1 MDEIVYKAELEILKE
16 KHKREIRSLDVQYG
30 LSKAIYKKGDI
41 IKEGDKTILIDKRT
55 IDKNF
60 LNSIPYPVYHG
71 LLLKKDLTPTKRM
84 ERSSIYS
91 TYQIELIKKAP
102 EETAE

>member
-1 MDEIVYKAELEILKE
+1 MDEIVYRAELEILKE

-41 IKEGDKTILIDKRT
+41 IKEGDKTIKIDRIT
-55 IDKNF
+55 IDKIF
-60 LNSIPYPVYHG
+60 SNSIPHPVYHG

-84 ERSSIYS
+84 ERSSIYPYYS
-91 TYQIELIKKAP
+91 IELIKKSP